1 MPKVTVE
8 YKGMQQ
14 IEVPAGTRLVR
25 AVQQAGVD
33 IGHRCGGHAKCTTCR
48 VELVAGEPERH
59 TEAEVERLEA
69 KGLTGVRLSCQIA
82 VEEDMTVRPL
92 MVLQDQEAWD
102 DAGPEPAAEIEP
114 PPVWR

>member
-1 MPKVTVE
+1 MPQVTVE
-8 YKGMQQ
+8 YKGEHRV
-14 IEVPAGTRLVR
+14 EVAAGTRLVH
-25 AVQQAGVD
+25 AVKQAGVD

-48 VELVAGEPERH
+48 VELLDGEPERR

-69 KGLTGVRLSCQIA
+69 KGLSGVRLACQIP
-82 VEEDMTVRPL
+82 VEGDMTVRPL

>member
-1 MPKVTVE
+1 MPQITVE
-8 YKGMQQ
+8 SKGEHRV
-14 IEVPAGTRLVR
+14 EVPAGTRLVN
-25 AVQQAGVD
+25 AVRQAGVD

-48 VELVAGEPERH
+48 VEFVSGEPERR

-69 KGLTGVRLSCQIA
+69 KGLSGVRLSCQIA
-82 VEEDMTVRPL
+82 VDRDMTVRPV

-114 PPVWR
+114 PPVWT